1 MEKKPSI
8 KTPEENII
16 KTLKGKKVLFLENDN
31 VLENGLDEFE
41 NILKRGEITY
51 TILFELSEKP
61 MEEIIKAI
69 AEHDAIIFMTQ
80 WVTETSKKLAD
91 HMFSLKKKKIVIE
104 AYICD
109 PTWYYKP
116 KTKHDVYIYMCMTHF
131 GEADKESEK
140 FYKLSGTSYWDYK
153 NEFDK

>member
-1 MEKKPSI
+1 
-8 KTPEENII
+8 
-16 KTLKGKKVLFLENDN
+16 
-31 VLENGLDEFE
+31 
-41 NILKRGEITY
+41 
-51 TILFELSEKP
+51 

-80 WVTETSKKLAD
+80 WVTETSKKLSD
-91 HMFSLKKKKIVIE
+91 YMFSLKKKKIVIE

-109 PTWYYKP
+109 PTWNYKP
-116 KTKHDVYIYMCMTHF
+116 RTKHDVYIYTCMICWNKP
-131 GEADKESEK
+131 EKETER